1 MCLEVFLEKKRG
13 MKKISILFVLLLM
26 VITSAAQRQ
35 TEYNRKGDE
44 ALRNLDYSS
53 AKMWYEDGVVSNCD
67 SYSISQLT
75 SIWLAEESMHASMRS
90 VMNKCLGCLEDR
102 ATRDRDTTS
111 MNLLIK
117 YYEEGIGTYSDEAK
131 VEFWQTQLNTY
142 RNPYQAQPERKIK
155 QPREKVK
162 MNFFAGY
169 SGSYYA
175 PVGLTVG
182 SVSRI
187 GWYLRF
193 RTNMSFQDYTEICD
207 KEGNIVGEL
216 GNVRPSPLKEDKVN
230 MWAATGGMMF
240 RIAPSFYLSVG
251 GGYCQREALYK
262 FDKIGIIEAKSEGT
276 FWAKC
281 NDDTSF
287 DGVAL
292 DLDGTFRIGK
302 TFYGSLGCS
311 MFHFKYVSANAG
323 IGVFF

>member
-1 MCLEVFLEKKRG
+1 
-13 MKKISILFVLLLM
+13 MKKINILFVLLL
-26 VITSAAQRQ
+26 ITITGSAQRQ
-35 TEYNRKGDE
+35 TEYNRKGDD

-53 AKMWYEDGVVSNCD
+53 AKIWYEDGVVSNCD

-90 VMNKCLGCLEDR
+90 VMSKCLGCLEDR

-111 MNLLIK
+111 MNMLIK
-117 YYEEGIGTYSDEAK
+117 YYEEGIGTYRDEAK
-131 VEFWQTQLNTY
+131 VEFWQAQLDTHRRPY
-142 RNPYQAQPERKIK
+142 PIQAGRNGMKP
-155 QPREKVK
+155 PREKVK
-162 MNFFAGY
+162 MKFFAGY

-182 SVSRI
+182 GVGRI

-193 RTNMSFQDYTEICD
+193 RTNMSFQDYTETCD
-207 KEGNIVGEL
+207 KEGNIIG
-216 GNVRPSPLKEDKVN
+216 GFSDARPRLLEDEPDKVN
-230 MWAATGGMMF
+230 TWAATGGMMF
-240 RIAPSFYLSVG
+240 RLTPIFYLSVG
-251 GGYCQREALYK
+251 GGYCKREALYK
-262 FDKIGIIEAKSEGT
+262 FDKIGLVEAKPEGT

-292 DLDGTFRIGK
+292 DVDGTFRIGK
-302 TFYGSLGCS
+302 SFYGSLGCS
-311 MFHFKYVSANAG
+311 MLHFKYVSANAG